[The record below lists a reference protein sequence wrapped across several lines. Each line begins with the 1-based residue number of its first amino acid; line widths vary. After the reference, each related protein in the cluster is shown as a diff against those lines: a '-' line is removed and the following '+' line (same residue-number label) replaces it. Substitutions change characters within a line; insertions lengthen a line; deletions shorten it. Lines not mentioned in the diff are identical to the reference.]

1 MKGGLSPTMTTLALQ
16 LPGAF
21 LGVGAAIVLGLGI
34 AIGLAVPAFL
44 SWLDDVTAGLAVVI
58 QKIVGWVALA
68 AVAYFGL
75 KAAGVPI

>member
-1 MKGGLSPTMTTLALQ
+1 MTTLALQ
-16 LPGAF
+16 VSGAF

-34 AIGLAVPAFL
+34 VIGLAVPAFL
-44 SWLDDVTAGLAVVI
+44 AWLDDVTAGFAVVI
-58 QKIVGWVALA
+58 QKIIGWGFVA